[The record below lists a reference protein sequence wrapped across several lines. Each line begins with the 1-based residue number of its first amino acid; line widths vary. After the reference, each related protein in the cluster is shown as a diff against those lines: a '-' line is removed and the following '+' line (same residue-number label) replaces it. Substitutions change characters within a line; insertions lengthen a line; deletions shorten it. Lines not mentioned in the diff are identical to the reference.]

1 MHATK
6 IVVWLLLLV
15 AGALGAAFIAWRVP
29 DQPVSALQA
38 RWAPPPS
45 QFIAVRGMQM
55 HLRDEGPR
63 DDPLPIVLLHGTGA
77 SLHTWDGWTR
87 EFARERRVIRL
98 DLPGFGLT
106 GPSPDG
112 VYTIESYV
120 DTVLAVADTLGV
132 QRFVLAGNSLGG
144 YVAWA
149 TVVLHPERVDRLI
162 LVDAAGYP
170 FRSQSIPLAFR
181 IARTPLLNRLM
192 RDVLPRGVVAR
203 SLRDVYGDPTRV
215 TPELVDRYFDLG
227 TRAGNRAA
235 LVARFDQTQPGS
247 PAERVPAIR
256 VPTLILWGGQD
267 RLIPLEFGERF
278 ASEIQ
283 GSRLV
288 VFDTLGHVPHEE
300 DPART
305 VAAVLPFIRSG
316 HRLHARLQRNGM
328 HPRGSDA
335 RFVAFAS
342 AGARPCDMQQ

>member
-1 MHATK
+1 VKVAVA
-6 IVVWLLLLV
+6 ILLLL

-38 RWAPPPS
+38 KWAPPPS
-45 QFIAVRGMQM
+45 QFIAVRGMQL

-63 DDPLPIVLLHGTGA
+63 DDPVPIVLLHGTGA

-87 EFARERRVIRL
+87 ELARERRVIRF

-112 VYTIESYV
+112 VYSIESYV
-120 DTVLAVADTLGV
+120 DTVLALADTLGV
-132 QRFVLAGNSLGG
+132 QRFIVAGNSLGG

-149 TVVLHPERVDRLI
+149 TAVLHPERVDRLI

-181 IARTPLLNRLM
+181 IARTPVLNVLM
-192 RDVLPRGVVAR
+192 RDVLPRSVVAA
-203 SLRDVYGDPTRV
+203 SLRNVYGDPTRV
-215 TPELVDRYFDLG
+215 TPALVDRYFDLA

-235 LVARFDQTQPGS
+235 LVARFDQTTPGS
-247 PAERVPAIR
+247 LAERVPEIR
-256 VPTLILWGGQD
+256 VPTLILWGGKD
-267 RLIPLEFGERF
+267 RLIPLEFGARF
-278 ASEIQ
+278 ARDIQ

-305 VAAVLPFIRSG
+305 VAAVLPFIDDGR
-316 HRLHARLQRNGM
+316 
-328 HPRGSDA
+328 
-335 RFVAFAS
+335 
-342 AGARPCDMQQ
+342 

>member
-1 MHATK
+1 MKHATK
-6 IVVWLLLLV
+6 IIVLALLLV
-15 AGALGAAFIAWRVP
+15 AGAMGVAFIAWRVP
-29 DQPVSALQA
+29 DQPVSVLRA

-45 QFIAVRGMQM
+45 TFIEVRGMQV

-63 DDPLPIVLLHGTGA
+63 DDPVPIVLLHGTGA

-87 EFARERRVIRL
+87 VLDRERRVIRF

-112 VYTIESYV
+112 LYTVESYV

-149 TVVLHPERVDRLI
+149 IAVLHPQRVDRLI

-170 FRSQSIPLAFR
+170 FQSQSVPLAFR
-181 IARTPLLNRLM
+181 IARTPLLNVLM
-192 RDVLPRGVVAR
+192 RDVLPRSVVAS
-203 SLRDVYGDPTRV
+203 SLRNVYGNPSRV
-215 TPELVDRYFDLG
+215 TPELVDRYFELA
-227 TRAGNRAA
+227 TREGNRAA
-235 LVARFDQTQPGS
+235 LVARFDQTKPGS
-247 PAERVPAIR
+247 LAERVREIQ
-256 VPTLILWGGQD
+256 VPTLILWGARD

-278 ASEIQ
+278 AREIH

-288 VFDTLGHVPHEE
+288 VFDALGHVPHEE

-305 VAAVLPFIRSG
+305 VAAVLPFIR
-316 HRLHARLQRNGM
+316 RAR
-328 HPRGSDA
+328 
-335 RFVAFAS
+335 
-342 AGARPCDMQQ
+342 

>member
-1 MHATK
+1 MTHAKK
-6 IVVWLLLLV
+6 IIAGVLLLV
-15 AGALGAAFIAWRVP
+15 AGALGAAFVAWRVP

-38 RWAPPPS
+38 KWAPPPS
-45 QFIAVRGMQM
+45 QFIAVRGMQL

-63 DDPLPIVLLHGTGA
+63 DDPMPIVLLHGTGA

-87 EFARERRVIRL
+87 ELERERRVIRF

-120 DTVLAVADTLGV
+120 DTVLAVADALHL

-149 TVVLHPERVDRLI
+149 TAVLHPERVDRLI

-170 FRSQSIPLAFR
+170 FQSQSVPLAFR
-181 IARTPLLNRLM
+181 IARTPILNRLM
-192 RDVLPRGVVAR
+192 RDVLPRTIVAS
-203 SLRDVYGDPTRV
+203 SLRDVYGDPSRV
-215 TPELVDRYFDLG
+215 TPDLVDRYFDLA

-247 PAERVPAIR
+247 LAERVHEIQ
-256 VPTLILWGGQD
+256 VPTLILWGDKD

-278 ASEIQ
+278 ARDIPDSQ
-283 GSRLV
+283 LV
-288 VFDTLGHVPHEE
+288 VFEALGHVPHEE

-305 VAAVLPFIRSG
+305 VAAVLPFIEDGR
-316 HRLHARLQRNGM
+316 
-328 HPRGSDA
+328 
-335 RFVAFAS
+335 
-342 AGARPCDMQQ
+342 

>member
-1 MHATK
+1 MMHATK

-77 SLHTWDGWTR
+77 SLHTWDGWTG
-87 EFARERRVIRL
+87 ELARERRVIRF

-144 YVAWA
+144 YVAWTTA
-149 TVVLHPERVDRLI
+149 VLHPARVDRLI

-170 FRSQSIPLAFR
+170 FQSQSVPLAFR
-181 IARTPLLNRLM
+181 IARTPILNRLM
-192 RDVLPRGVVAR
+192 RDVLPRSVVES
-203 SLRDVYGDPTRV
+203 SLRNVYGDATRV
-215 TPELVDRYFDLG
+215 TPELVDRYFDLA

-247 PAERVPAIR
+247 LVERVREIR
-256 VPTLILWGGQD
+256 VPTLILWGRRD
-267 RLIPLEFGERF
+267 RLIPLEFGAQF
-278 ASEIQ
+278 ARDIH

-300 DPART
+300 DPAGT
-305 VAAVLPFIRSG
+305 VAVVLPFIRSG
-316 HRLHARLQRNGM
+316 H
-328 HPRGSDA
+328 
-335 RFVAFAS
+335 
-342 AGARPCDMQQ
+342 

>member
-1 MHATK
+1 MTQAAK
-6 IVVWLLLLV
+6 IVAWSLLLMV
-15 AGALGAAFIAWRVP
+15 GALGAAFIAWRVP

-38 RWAPPPS
+38 KWAPPPS
-45 QFIAVRGMQM
+45 TFVEVRGMQV

-77 SLHTWDGWTR
+77 SLHTWEGWT
-87 EFARERRVIRL
+87 EALAREHRVIRF

-112 VYTIESYV
+112 IYTVESYV
-120 DTVLAVADTLGV
+120 DTVLAVADKLGV

-149 TVVLHPERVDRLI
+149 TAVLHPQRVDRLV

-181 IARTPLLNRLM
+181 IARTPILNVLM
-192 RDVLPRGVVAR
+192 RDVLPRGVVAS
-203 SLRDVYGDPTRV
+203 SLRDVYGDPSRV
-215 TPELVDRYFDLG
+215 TPELVDRYFDLA

-247 PAERVPAIR
+247 LAERVREIQ
-256 VPTLILWGGQD
+256 VPTLILWGRKD

-278 ASEIQ
+278 SRDIH

-288 VFDTLGHVPHEE
+288 VFDRLGHVPHEE

-305 VAAVLPFIRSG
+305 VAAVLPFIRNG
-316 HRLHARLQRNGM
+316 H
-328 HPRGSDA
+328 
-335 RFVAFAS
+335 
-342 AGARPCDMQQ
+342 

>member
-1 MHATK
+1 MKLALKVTVG
-6 IVVWLLLLV
+6 ILLLL

-38 RWAPPPS
+38 KWAPPPS
-45 QFIAVRGMQM
+45 QFIAVRGMQL

-63 DDPLPIVLLHGTGA
+63 DDPRPIVLLHGTGA

-87 EFARERRVIRL
+87 ELARERRVIRF

-120 DTVLAVADTLGV
+120 DTVLAVADALHV

-149 TVVLHPERVDRLI
+149 TTVLHPGRVDRLI

-170 FRSQSIPLAFR
+170 FQSQSIPLAFR
-181 IARTPLLNRLM
+181 IARTPVLNRLV
-192 RDVLPRGVVAR
+192 RDVLPRGIVAS
-203 SLRDVYGDPTRV
+203 SLRDVYGDPSRV
-215 TPELVDRYFDLG
+215 TPDLVDRYFDLA

-235 LVARFDQTQPGS
+235 LVARFDQTTPGS
-247 PAERVPAIR
+247 LAERVPEIQ
-256 VPTLILWGGQD
+256 VPTLILWGGRD
-267 RLIPLEFGERF
+267 RLIPLENGERF
-278 ASEIQ
+278 ARDIQ

-288 VFDTLGHVPHEE
+288 VFDALGHVPHEE

-305 VAAVLPFIRSG
+305 LAAVLPFLQSG
-316 HRLHARLQRNGM
+316 R
-328 HPRGSDA
+328 
-335 RFVAFAS
+335 
-342 AGARPCDMQQ
+342 

>member
-1 MHATK
+1 MIHATK
-6 IVVWLLLLV
+6 IVVWSLLLV

-38 RWAPPPS
+38 KWAPPPS
-45 QFIAVRGMQM
+45 TFVEVRGMQV

-77 SLHTWDGWTR
+77 SLHTWDGWTG
-87 EFARERRVIRL
+87 ELARERRVIRF

-132 QRFVLAGNSLGG
+132 QRLVLAGNSLGG

-149 TVVLHPERVDRLI
+149 TAVLHPARVDRLI

-170 FRSQSIPLAFR
+170 FQSQSVPLAFR
-181 IARTPLLNRLM
+181 IARTPVLNVLM
-192 RDVLPRGVVAR
+192 RDVLPRAIVAS
-203 SLRDVYGDPTRV
+203 SLRDVYGDPSRV
-215 TPELVDRYFDLG
+215 TPGLIDRYFDLA

-247 PAERVPAIR
+247 LAERVREIQ

-267 RLIPLEFGERF
+267 RLIPLEFGEQF
-278 ASEIQ
+278 ARDIH
-283 GSRLV
+283 GSLLV
-288 VFDTLGHVPHEE
+288 VFDRLGHVPHEE

-305 VAAVLPFIRSG
+305 VAAVLPFIRNG
-316 HRLHARLQRNGM
+316 H
-328 HPRGSDA
+328 
-335 RFVAFAS
+335 
-342 AGARPCDMQQ
+342 

>member
-1 MHATK
+1 MTHATK
-6 IVVWLLLLV
+6 IIVWLLLLM

-38 RWAPPPS
+38 KWAPPPS
-45 QFIAVRGMQM
+45 QFIAVRGMQL

-63 DDPLPIVLLHGTGA
+63 DDPVPIVLLHGTGA

-87 EFARERRVIRL
+87 ELAREHRVIRF

-112 VYTIESYV
+112 VYSIESYV
-120 DTVLAVADTLGV
+120 DTVLAVADTLHV
-132 QRFVLAGNSLGG
+132 QRFIVAGNSLGG

-149 TVVLHPERVDRLI
+149 TTVLHPERVDRLI
-162 LVDAAGYP
+162 LIDAAGYP
-170 FRSQSIPLAFR
+170 FQSQSVPLAFR
-181 IARTPLLNRLM
+181 IARTPILNRLM
-192 RDVLPRGVVAR
+192 RDILPRSIVES
-203 SLRDVYGDPTRV
+203 SLHNVYGDPTRV
-215 TPELVDRYFDLG
+215 TPDLVDRYFDLA

-235 LVARFDQTQPGS
+235 LVARFDQTTPGS
-247 PAERVPAIR
+247 LAERVREIQ
-256 VPTLILWGGQD
+256 VPTLILWGRKD
-267 RLIPLEFGERF
+267 RLIPLEFGEQF
-278 ASEIQ
+278 ARDIH

-316 HRLHARLQRNGM
+316 R
-328 HPRGSDA
+328 
-335 RFVAFAS
+335 
-342 AGARPCDMQQ
+342 

>member
-1 MHATK
+1 MKLATK
-6 IVVWLLLLV
+6 IIAGVLLLV
-15 AGALGAAFIAWRVP
+15 AGALGAAFVAWRVP

-38 RWAPPPS
+38 KWAPPPS
-45 QFIAVRGMQM
+45 QFIAVRGMQL

-63 DDPLPIVLLHGTGA
+63 DDPMPIVLLHGTGA

-87 EFARERRVIRL
+87 ELERERRVIRF

-120 DTVLAVADTLGV
+120 DTVLAVADALHL

-149 TVVLHPERVDRLI
+149 TAVLHPERVDRLI
-162 LVDAAGYP
+162 LVDTAGYP
-170 FRSQSIPLAFR
+170 FQSQSVPLAFR
-181 IARTPLLNRLM
+181 IARTPILNRLM
-192 RDVLPRGVVAR
+192 RDVLPRTIVAS
-203 SLRDVYGDPTRV
+203 SLRDVYGDPSRV
-215 TPELVDRYFDLG
+215 TPDLVDRYFDLA

-247 PAERVPAIR
+247 LAERVHEIQ
-256 VPTLILWGGQD
+256 VPTLILWGDKD

-278 ASEIQ
+278 ARDIPDSQ
-283 GSRLV
+283 LV
-288 VFDTLGHVPHEE
+288 VFEALGHVPHEE

-305 VAAVLPFIRSG
+305 VAAVLPFIEDGR
-316 HRLHARLQRNGM
+316 
-328 HPRGSDA
+328 
-335 RFVAFAS
+335 
-342 AGARPCDMQQ
+342 

>member
-1 MHATK
+1 MKLATK
-6 IVVWLLLLV
+6 IIAGVLLLV
-15 AGALGAAFIAWRVP
+15 AGALGAAFVAWRVP

-38 RWAPPPS
+38 KWAPPPS
-45 QFIAVRGMQM
+45 QFIAVRGMQL

-63 DDPLPIVLLHGTGA
+63 DDPMPIVLLHGTGA

-87 EFARERRVIRL
+87 ELERERRVIRF

-120 DTVLAVADTLGV
+120 DTVLAVADALHL

-149 TVVLHPERVDRLI
+149 TAVLHPERVDRLI

-170 FRSQSIPLAFR
+170 FQSQSVPLAFR
-181 IARTPLLNRLM
+181 IARTPILNRLM
-192 RDVLPRGVVAR
+192 RDVLPRTIVAS
-203 SLRDVYGDPTRV
+203 SLRDVYGDPSRV
-215 TPELVDRYFDLG
+215 TPDLVDRYFDLA

-247 PAERVPAIR
+247 LAERVHEIQ
-256 VPTLILWGGQD
+256 VPTLILWGDKD

-278 ASEIQ
+278 ARDIPDSQ
-283 GSRLV
+283 LV
-288 VFDTLGHVPHEE
+288 VFEALGHVPHEE

-305 VAAVLPFIRSG
+305 VAAVLPFIEDGR
-316 HRLHARLQRNGM
+316 
-328 HPRGSDA
+328 
-335 RFVAFAS
+335 
-342 AGARPCDMQQ
+342 